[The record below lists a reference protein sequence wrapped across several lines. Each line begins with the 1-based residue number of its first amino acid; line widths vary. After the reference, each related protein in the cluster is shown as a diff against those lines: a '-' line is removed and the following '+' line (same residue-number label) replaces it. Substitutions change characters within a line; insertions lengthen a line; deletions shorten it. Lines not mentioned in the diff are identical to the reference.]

1 MRTIQEELR
10 KKCKSIMERR
20 VCNESMEE
28 WPPKDADY
36 YNSFLESDDI
46 PESVKNAIRYSDGLG
61 W

>member
-28 WPPKDADY
+28 WPPKDADLF
-36 YNSFLESDDI
+36 SLDAEEM
-46 PESVKNAIRYSDGLG
+46 PEHVKAAIRHSDGLG